1 MQGYTKLTT
10 PAPEILHSEADFR
23 VTQAVQCVVTQL
35 PASGAPSAL
44 LWALE
49 CLPEDLWAR
58 GVVCPAERAVML
70 GATSKRVRKLLA
82 RLQRRVPATARVVRT
97 DFGKDKGWTFGL
109 FRMQEWCQVVR
120 LDLNKLQRRW
130 GIMMEGAPIDTMDI
144 FGGHIGDDGAGV
156 GMSDDRP
163 IGPIGAGLLKLAL
176 TRCSSLVALNLR
188 GNELGDDG
196 VGCLAGD
203 AGSMARVLPWIK
215 NQHGFG
221 QLNLLGQCSSLVAL
235 DLGFIGI
242 GADGIGRL
250 AEPSNQFQKSLR
262 ICGNAHRSM
271 DGLMSARAAARGSR
285 GLPRLPGAAFR
296 WRQFISAFSCTKT
309 HRSPCPGTF
318 GQNFNQTSVITS
330 SSPWPLSAQCVDLL
344 RRHGER

>member
-1 MQGYTKLTT
+1 
-10 PAPEILHSEADFR
+10 
-23 VTQAVQCVVTQL
+23 
-35 PASGAPSAL
+35 
-44 LWALE
+44 
-49 CLPEDLWAR
+49 
-58 GVVCPAERAVML
+58 
-70 GATSKRVRKLLA
+70 
-82 RLQRRVPATARVVRT
+82 
-97 DFGKDKGWTFGL
+97 
-109 FRMQEWCQVVR
+109 
-120 LDLNKLQRRW
+120 
-130 GIMMEGAPIDTMDI
+130 MMEGFPICGI
-144 FGGHIGDDGAGV
+144 A
-156 GMSDDRP
+156 MSADRP
-163 IGPIGAGLLKLAL
+163 IGPDGAGLLSMTLI
-176 TRCSSLVALNLR
+176 RCSSLVALNLR

-235 DLGFIGI
+235 DLGFNGI

-309 HRSPCPGTF
+309 HQSHCPGTF
-318 GQNFNQTSVITS
+318 GQNFDQTSVITS